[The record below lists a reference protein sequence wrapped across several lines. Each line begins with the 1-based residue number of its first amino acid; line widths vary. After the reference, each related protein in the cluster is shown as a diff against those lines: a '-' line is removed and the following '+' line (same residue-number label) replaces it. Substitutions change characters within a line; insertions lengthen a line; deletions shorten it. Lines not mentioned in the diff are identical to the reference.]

1 MEDQGVKTVLMGPAH
16 PPYQHFIPAPGH
28 QLGFNDLKI
37 IEAHE
42 LLNRI
47 AGKAVADHRLR
58 PGPRDRGRDPRD
70 RALASRGTVA
80 EGGVIAA

>member
-1 MEDQGVKTVLMGPAH
+1 MGPDH
-16 PPYQHFIPAPGH
+16 PPYERFIPAPGH

-47 AGKAVADHRLR
+47 GGKESLTIDFDQGLAIERVIGAIGRSHRE
-58 PGPRDRGRDPRD
+58 GRWQE
-70 RALASRGTVA
+70 L
-80 EGGVIAA
+80 